1 MSKRSDWSPTPE
13 SVERHLAILGWD
25 AALSLAYRRDT
36 TKLSAYLRSDLPL
49 DADKDKREALA
60 DLIDRRIHRKVGKGR
75 KPGCIPSAHPDKI
88 TEHDVAR
95 LARNELRR
103 IRQRNGGKLPHGS
116 RRAAITHACQ
126 RFGDAFHDVDIN
138 IDQVLMILGRGPRPK
153 RQ

>member
-1 MSKRSDWSPTPE
+1 MSKRSWAPTPE
-13 SVERHLAILGWD
+13 SVERHLAIIGWD
-25 AALSLAYRRDT
+25 AALGLAYRRDT

-60 DLIDRRIHRKVGKGR
+60 DLIDRCIHRKVGKGR
-75 KPGCIPSAHPDKI
+75 KPGCIPSLHPDKI

-103 IRQRNGGKLPHGS
+103 IKQRNGGKLPRGAY
-116 RRAAITHACQ
+116 RAAITHVCQ
-126 RFGDAFHDVDIN
+126 RLGDAGEDVV
-138 IDQVLMILGRGPRPK
+138 IDPEKVLTMLRRGPRPK